1 VLCCKETILIFS
13 FSEKGDAMNSL
24 IRTCLCMA
32 LCFSFSVSASELY
45 GQAVYSISGVVE
57 ELSDTPLAGEVY
69 VAEFQIDTTVVDID
83 PSPDR
88 GEYPNAILSA
98 SVVFGNGFISEIDF
112 SGGTVIVQRDLAGGG
127 VFLQDATGNS
137 TFLVFDLNNPF
148 DTDALPTD
156 PALQFTASPDSL
168 VSLEEPTLG
177 LVVSFSEVE
186 IDGGTGPIVFAVT
199 SGPVVLRGDC
209 DLDGEVT
216 FFDIPPFI
224 DVLLSGS
231 FLDQADCNS
240 DGIVNFGDIPV
251 FVGILLDRQ

>member
-1 VLCCKETILIFS
+1 
-13 FSEKGDAMNSL
+13 MNSL
-24 IRTCLCMA
+24 IRTCLCVA

-57 ELSDTPLAGEVY
+57 DSDTPLTGEFY
-69 VAEFQIDTTVVDID
+69 VAEFQIDTTVADTD

-98 SVVFGNGFISEIDF
+98 LVVFGNGFISEIDF

-127 VFLQDATGNS
+127 VFLQDPTGNS
-137 TFLVFDLNNPF
+137 TFLVFDLNNSF
-148 DTDALPTD
+148 DTDALPVD

-168 VSLEEPTLG
+168 VSLDEPTQG

-186 IDGGTGPIVFAVT
+186 LDGGTPIVFAVT
-199 SGPVVLRGDC
+199 SGPIVLRGDC
-209 DLDGEVT
+209 DLDGEVN

-224 DVLLSGS
+224 DVLISGS

-240 DGIVNFGDIPV
+240 DGLVNFGDIPV
-251 FVGILLDRQ
+251 FVGILLDQ